1 VHGRQNLC
9 AALIRKLRKDAG
21 LSQEKLVEKLQLAGW
36 NIDRS
41 LLVLIEKEQR
51 VLLDYKLKFFLD
63 ALGKDWDGIFRKE

>member
-1 VHGRQNLC
+1 M
-9 AALIRKLRKDAG
+9 KDSLRATPPTLPIFSLRSTFEYHTEAG

-51 VLLDYKLKFFLD
+51 VLLDYD
-63 ALGKDWDGIFRKE
+63 